1 MIFTSSQ
8 NGGQFRFHSKN
19 QFNRKKFA
27 MAPYHILIVMIS
39 SIIPEILVLLTKS
52 EQSGPKSAHIRPTKP
67 TAQQNFGLFGQT
79 IRWVGLAYVNQIYLT
94 VKEKT
99 EFLLASIDL
108 ESMNW
113 EVLIQVRCGWYPL

>member
-27 MAPYHILIVMIS
+27 MTPYHILIVMIS

-52 EQSGPKSAHIRPTKP
+52 EQSGPKSAHIRPTQP
-67 TAQQNFGLFGQT
+67 TGQQNVGLFGQT
-79 IRWVGLAYVNQIYLT
+79 IRWVGYLSNSS
-94 VKEKT
+94 E
-99 EFLLASIDL
+99 EI
-108 ESMNW
+108 M
-113 EVLIQVRCGWYPL
+113 IGIC